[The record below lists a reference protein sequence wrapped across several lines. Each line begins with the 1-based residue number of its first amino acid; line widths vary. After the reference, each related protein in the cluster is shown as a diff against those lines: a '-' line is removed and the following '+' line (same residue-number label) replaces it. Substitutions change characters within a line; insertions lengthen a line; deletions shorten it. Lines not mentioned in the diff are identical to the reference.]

1 MKKGIILIACFFVLI
16 SCKKRL
22 DDFLFN
28 ADNSITEYKL
38 DFYEGE
44 KTIEVT
50 GSYFIP
56 DHMIHQFAYAIE
68 DEGKELEIQAIFTG
82 DITRID
88 QDTVLLFCHGNRDH
102 MDHYWPKQKVYSHL
116 GKLARFGVLMIDYPG
131 YGLSDGKTT
140 EENMY
145 ASVEGALDW
154 LKERGLTDDRLVMI
168 GFSLGSAPT
177 CKIAAGDFSMKPS
190 KMVLEAPFASA
201 EVMVQDAAAL
211 AMPSSFFVDLKIDN
225 AEQVKNTDVPLLWL
239 HGTEDDFLTIEKHG
253 EVVYKNH
260 QGAFKEAHRIPGA
273 GHSSVPT
280 FMGLDEYSKTIL
292 DFILKE

>member
-1 MKKGIILIACFFVLI
+1 MKNWIIVLSCFFLLV

-44 KTIEVT
+44 QTIEVS
-50 GSYFIP
+50 GAYFIP
-56 DHMIHQFAYAIE
+56 DHMIHQFTYTIE
-68 DEGKELEIQAIFTG
+68 DEGKELEIHAIFTG
-82 DITRID
+82 DITRIE
-88 QDTVLLFCHGNRDH
+88 QDTIILFCHGNKHH

-131 YGLSDGKTT
+131 YGLSEGKTT

-145 ASVEGALDW
+145 TSVEGALIW
-154 LKERGLTDDRLVMI
+154 LKEQGLTDDRLIML

-177 CKIAAGDFSMKPS
+177 CRVAAGGFSMKPS
-190 KMVLEAPFASA
+190 KMILEAPFASA
-201 EVMVQDAAAL
+201 EVMVQDAAVL

-225 AEQVKNTDVPLLWL
+225 AEQIKKTDIPLLWL
-239 HGTEDDFLTIEKHG
+239 HGTEDDFLTIDKHG

-260 QGAFKEAHRIPGA
+260 QGVYKEAHRVPAA

-280 FMGLDEYSKTIL
+280 FMGLDEYANVLL
-292 DFILKE
+292 DFILQ